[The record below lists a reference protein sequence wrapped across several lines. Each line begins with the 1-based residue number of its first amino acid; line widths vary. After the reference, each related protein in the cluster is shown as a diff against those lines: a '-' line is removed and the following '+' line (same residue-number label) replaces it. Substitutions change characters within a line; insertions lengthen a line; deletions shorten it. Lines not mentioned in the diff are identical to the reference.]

1 MAFKLIESGQS
12 RWRAVNAPDLVALM
26 PEPRS
31 TRANWSNDS
40 TSQEEIRKS
49 RNTPIHRISRFLV
62 ERST

>member
-49 RNTPIHRISRFLV
+49 RNTPIHRI
-62 ERST
+62 